1 MNCLVPDGGSFIRAN
16 EAGTLRSFTNREFID
31 FLEALQEMGWSWRNK
46 AQGGVIRPANG
57 ERRLRS
63 RHGSAGSKELSALF
77 LYPPLGKTYHGGA
90 ETRRRANLGRLP
102 KPPPATLSHVRQ

>member
-57 ERRLRS
+57 KRRLRS
-63 RHGSAGSKELSALF
+63 RHGSAGSKQALRAF
-77 LYPPLGKTYHGGA
+77 SLPTVRKKPTTEARRHG
-90 ETRRRANLGRLP
+90 EEPT
-102 KPPPATLSHVRQ
+102 